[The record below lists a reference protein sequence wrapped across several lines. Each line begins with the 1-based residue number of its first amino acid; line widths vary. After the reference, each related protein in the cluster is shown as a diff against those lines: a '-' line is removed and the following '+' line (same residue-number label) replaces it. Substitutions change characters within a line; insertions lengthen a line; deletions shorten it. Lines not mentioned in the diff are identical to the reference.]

1 MKSRRLRVV
10 LLSSLSPIL
19 VLTLVLTRARA
30 AFPAPAPILIDYPS
44 PGSLFPPEIT
54 APTFLWRESS
64 EAATRWRIE
73 IQFADGTPPVQL
85 VSPGEKMRIG
95 EIDSSYEGFV
105 PPTLTPEQAAAHTW
119 KPDPPTWALIKAHSV
134 GQPATV
140 AIRGLAG
147 ANSTQPVSSGEVAI
161 QTSKDPAGAPIFYR
175 DVPLLPTA
183 QGEKGIIKPLPDSAL
198 PLIQWRLRNL
208 DEPRGKIVMQRLP
221 TCANCHSF
229 SRDGKTLG
237 LDMDGPQ
244 NDKGLYAL
252 VAVKPQASIGAADM
266 ISWNRSGDRQY
277 AQSRVGFMSQVS
289 PDGRYVVT
297 TISGTVRPIQ
307 SNFYVVNFK
316 DYRFLQVFYPTAGIL
331 AWYDRT
337 TGVEKPLPGADDP
350 RYVQTD
356 GVWSPDGKYLV
367 FARAEARSPDPAD
380 GKLAEHA
387 NDPAEVRIQYDLYRV
402 PFDGGRGG
410 LPERIEGASANGM
423 SNNFPKVSPDGRWIV
438 FVQCRNGQLMRPDSQ
453 LYIVPFQGGEARR
466 LAGNTPLMNSWHSFS
481 PNGRWLV
488 FSSKSRSYYT
498 QMFLTHLD
506 EAGNSSPAILIED
519 STAANRA
526 VNLPEFVNIRKGG
539 LDRIDT
545 PVTEFYRIS
554 TLARESMNRGQF
566 AEAIGVWRKALLLD
580 PGDGKA
586 HYNLAV
592 CFTRTGHPAEA
603 LAEYRKGAELH
614 PDAIRIAGYAWA
626 LAQEGKVDE
635 AIDYYRKALALGPT
649 NSAVEVQ
656 LGTVL
661 LGKGLAAE
669 ALDHLHQAV
678 ALAPDSAEAHNKL
691 GAGLAKAGQA
701 EEAIAELQQ
710 TVALEPNAPE
720 YRYDLGYA
728 MAQSGN
734 LAEAVAEY
742 RKSLELG
749 STGAAIE
756 SELGVVLFETGDT
769 AEAVQ
774 HLRKAVTLAPNSA
787 DAHDKLATALAGTGQ
802 PAESAIHFRKAVALA
817 PESLE
822 YRYNLAHLLLKAGAF
837 AEAVPHAEKAVQLS
851 GGKDVRCLAMLGA
864 AYGNTGHPAEARH
877 ALERALDLA
886 EKDNNIDLQK
896 TLRTALE
903 RYPEPK

>member
-1 MKSRRLRVV
+1 MTSRRLRVA
-10 LLSSLSPIL
+10 LLSGLL
-19 VLTLVLTRARA
+19 LTALTLVLTRAHSA
-30 AFPAPAPILIDYPS
+30 LTAPAPIRIDYPA
-44 PGSLFPPEIT
+44 PGSVFPPEIT
-54 APTFLWRESS
+54 APTFLWRETGR
-64 EAATRWRIE
+64 AATVWRIG
-73 IQFADGTPPVQL
+73 IAFADGTPPIEL
-85 VSPGEKMRIG
+85 TARGEKMTVG
-95 EIDSSYEGFV
+95 EIDSSLKGFA
-105 PPTLTPEQAAAHTW
+105 PPELTPEQAASHTW
-119 KPDPPTWALIKAHSV
+119 KPDERTWALTKAHSV
-134 GQPATV
+134 RQPATV
-140 AIRGLAG
+140 VIRGFAD
-147 ANSTQPVSSGEVAI
+147 ANSTEAVSSGEVAI
-161 QTSKDPAGAPIFYR
+161 QTSKDPVGAPIFYR
-175 DVPLLPTA
+175 DVPLLPTT
-183 QGEKGIIKPLPDSAL
+183 QGEKGIIKPLADSAL

-603 LAEYRKGAELH
+603 LAEYRKGAELA
-614 PDAIRIAGYAWA
+614 PDAVRMAGYAWA
-626 LAQEGKVDE
+626 LAQAGKPDE
-635 AIDYYRKALALGPT
+635 AIALYRKALALGPT
-649 NSAVEVQ
+649 SSAIEVQ
-656 LGTVL
+656 LGSVL
-661 LGKGLAAE
+661 LGKGLTGE
-669 ALDHLHQAV
+669 ALDHLNQAV
-678 ALAPDSAEAHNKL
+678 ALEPASAEAHNRL

-701 EEAIAELQQ
+701 RDAIAHLQQ
-710 TVALEPNAPE
+710 AVELAPDSPQ

-734 LAEAVAEY
+734 LAEAVAQY

-749 STGAAIE
+749 STGAAVE
-756 SELGVVLFETGDT
+756 SELGVVLFETGET
-769 AEAVQ
+769 AEAVE
-774 HLRKAVTLAPNSA
+774 HLQKAVDLAPGSA
-787 DAHDKLATALAGTGQ
+787 DAQSKLGTALAGTGH
-802 PAESAIHFRKAVALA
+802 ANDAAIHLRKAVALQ
-817 PESLE
+817 PESIE
-822 YRYNLAHLLLKAGAF
+822 YRFNLAFLLTKAGSF
-837 AEAVPHAEKAVQLS
+837 AEAIPHLEKAVQLS
-851 GGKDVRCLAMLGA
+851 GGKDVRLLAMLGA
-864 AYGNTGHPAEARH
+864 AYGNTGHAAEARQ
-877 ALERALDLA
+877 ALLRALDLA
-886 EKDNNIDLQK
+886 EKDNNADLAK
-896 TLRTALE
+896 TIRTALE
-903 RYPEPK
+903 RYPQAK